1 MSDIDSS
8 LDYST
13 SEYTHSTLHFRN
25 VAPQS
30 TADVALS
37 ASSTSG
43 PTSFIISSS
52 VFNPHKS
59 RLNFEVQLPAAA
71 GLYNYVQSNLLKVI
85 SRITIY
91 DQNTSAILA
100 DINNCGNTYSILS
113 PAATKFEE
121 FVHKS
126 QPLTPG
132 TGANVGAAQSA
143 ARIIPYED
151 MGKVHAATNY
161 LSAVDTAAN
170 NPYFQLRNV
179 IVGGSNAITVLQ
191 CSIPFSAFKLSFFDL
206 NKMIYSPSNLQID
219 VYWAG
224 FSTFA
229 WAADS
234 LTNTGSNAAAVAS
247 CTLTG
252 SQMLLQLCTEG
263 NVKLASQVIQKTMSS
278 GISMPIGY
286 VSSSKF
292 VVGASTSQSWTLPLT
307 AAYGRR
313 ILLTGFAP
321 FNTTETLQ
329 LSNNHSRNGTTAG
342 TTVISSYNTYI
353 NSVPI
358 LAPGGFD
365 VAARGDDYIVANKQ
379 YLDGSVIQN
388 VNDFTYN
395 WAHFDNYA
403 KTKICEIDPCQADGL
418 DVVSQQAN
426 YQLQATTT
434 STALNWYLAI
444 VGQKMLSISSQGI
457 MVN

>member
-1 MSDIDSS
+1 MSDIESS
-8 LDYST
+8 LDYT
-13 SEYTHSTLHFRN
+13 VKEYTHSTLHFRN

-30 TADVALS
+30 TGDVALS

-71 GLYNYVQSNLLKVI
+71 GAYNYVQSNLLKLI

-100 DINNCGNTYSILS
+100 DINNCGNTYSILN
-113 PAATKFEE
+113 PAATKFDE

-132 TGANVGAAQSA
+132 ATQAA

-151 MGKVHAATNY
+151 MGKIHAATNY
-161 LSAVDTAAN
+161 LNAVDTAAN

-206 NKMIYSPSNLQID
+206 DKMIYSPSNLQID

-224 FSTFA
+224 FSSFGWTA
-229 WAADS
+229 VS
-234 LTNTGSNAAAVAS
+234 LTDTSSTATALVS

-263 NVKLASQVIQKTMSS
+263 NVQLASQVIQKTMSS
-278 GISMPIGY
+278 GVSLPIGY

-292 VVGASTSQSWTLPLT
+292 VISASTSHSWTLPLT

-321 FNTTETLQ
+321 FHNTEILNT
-329 LSNNHSRNGTTAG
+329 SNNHSRNGVTAG
-342 TTVISSYNTYI
+342 TSIISQYNTFI

-365 VAARGDDYIVANKQ
+365 VALRGDDYMVANKQ

-403 KTKICEIDPCQADGL
+403 RCRICDLDVTQADGL

-426 YQLQATTT
+426 YQIQATTT
-434 STALNWYLAI
+434 NTALSWYLAI
-444 VGQKMLSISSQGI
+444 VGQKMLSISSQGV